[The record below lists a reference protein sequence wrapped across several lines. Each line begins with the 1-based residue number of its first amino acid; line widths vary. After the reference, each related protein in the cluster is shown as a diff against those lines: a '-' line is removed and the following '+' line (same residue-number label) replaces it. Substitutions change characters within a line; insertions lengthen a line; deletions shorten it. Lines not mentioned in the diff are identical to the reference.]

1 MNVCILYGGRSGE
14 HEVSLR
20 SAASVAAN
28 LDAARHR
35 LTAIGIARDGA
46 WHLQARIVRRSIPG
60 EGSSMGQGSS
70 ARPSMDAADLGP
82 SMGQGE
88 TLEIVPSAR
97 TVSVVP
103 GGGIHADGRRLALD
117 CVFPVLHG
125 TYGEDGTVQG
135 LLDIAGLPYV
145 GAGVLGSSVSMDKER
160 SKRLWRDAGI
170 PVVEFVAVPRGVDG
184 AAAAASIAAAVGFPA
199 CVKPV
204 CAGSSL
210 GVHRVD
216 DATAFADAL
225 ADALR
230 YDTRALVER
239 FVDAREIECSVV
251 GNETPRA
258 FPPGEVVTAGGHDF
272 YDYDAKYVD
281 PDGAR
286 LEAPARLEPAMRDRV
301 MRTAEAAYA
310 AVGCEGMA
318 RVDFFLE
325 RGTGRLFVNEINTI
339 PGFTS
344 ISMFPRMCAAG
355 GLAYP
360 ELLDLLLDLAL
371 ERHRRRATVRFEK

>member
-28 LDAARHR
+28 LDTDRHR
-35 LTAIGIARDGA
+35 LTAIGIGRDGS
-46 WHLQARIVRRSIPG
+46 WHLQERVVRRAVP
-60 EGSSMGQGSS
+60 
-70 ARPSMDAADLGP
+70 
-82 SMGQGE
+82 GQGE
-88 TLEIVPSAR
+88 ALEIRPSVS

-103 GGGIHADGRRLALD
+103 AGGIHADGVWIEID

-145 GAGVLGSSVSMDKER
+145 GAGVLGSSVSLDKER

-170 PVVEFVAVPRGVDG
+170 PVVEFAVVPRGAD
-184 AAAAASIAAAVGFPA
+184 ASAAAAVGFPA

-204 CAGSSL
+204 SAGSSL

-216 DATAFADAL
+216 SRGGLADAL

-251 GNETPRA
+251 GNDTPRA
-258 FPPGEVVTAGGHDF
+258 FPPGG
-272 YDYDAKYVD
+272 
-281 PDGAR
+281 
-286 LEAPARLEPAMRDRV
+286 
-301 MRTAEAAYA
+301 
-310 AVGCEGMA
+310 
-318 RVDFFLE
+318 
-325 RGTGRLFVNEINTI
+325 
-339 PGFTS
+339 
-344 ISMFPRMCAAG
+344 
-355 GLAYP
+355 
-360 ELLDLLLDLAL
+360 
-371 ERHRRRATVRFEK
+371 

>member
-1 MNVCILYGGRSGE
+1 MNVCILFGGRSGE

-28 LDAARHR
+28 LDTAKHR
-35 LTAIGIARDGA
+35 LTAIGIGKDGA
-46 WHLQARIVRRSIPG
+46 WHLQSRVSRRTIP
-60 EGSSMGQGSS
+60 
-70 ARPSMDAADLGP
+70 
-82 SMGQGE
+82 GQGE
-88 TLEIVPSAR
+88 ALDILPSPRTL
-97 TVSVVP
+97 SVVP
-103 GGGIHADGRRLALD
+103 AGGIHADGERLPID

-145 GAGVLGSSVSMDKER
+145 GAGVLGSSISLDKER
-160 SKRLWRDAGI
+160 AKRLWRDAGI
-170 PVVEFVAVPRGVDG
+170 PVVEFAVVGRGDPD
-184 AAAAASIAAAVGFPA
+184 AAAAAAVGFPA

-204 CAGSSL
+204 SAGSSL

-216 DATAFADAL
+216 GRDGLSSAL
-225 ADALR
+225 TDALR

-239 FVDAREIECSVV
+239 FVDGREIECSVV
-251 GNETPRA
+251 GNEAPRA
-258 FPPGEVVTAGGHDF
+258 FPPGEVVTVGAHAF
-272 YDYDAKYVD
+272 YDYDAKYTD
-281 PDGAR
+281 PDGSR
-286 LEAPARLEPAMRDRV
+286 LEAPARLEPGVRDLV

-325 RGTGRLFVNEINTI
+325 RGTDRLYVNEINTI

-344 ISMFPRMCAAG
+344 ISMFPRMCATG
-355 GLAYP
+355 GLAFP
-360 ELLDLLLDLAL
+360 ALLDRLLDLAL
-371 ERHRRRATVRFEK
+371 ERHRRQATVRFEK

>member
-1 MNVCILYGGRSGE
+1 MNVCILFGGRSGE

-28 LDAARHR
+28 LDPSRHR
-35 LTAIGIARDGA
+35 LTAIGIGKDGA
-46 WHLQARIVRRSIPG
+46 WHLQKSVVRRAIP
-60 EGSSMGQGSS
+60 
-70 ARPSMDAADLGP
+70 
-82 SMGQGE
+82 GQGE
-88 TLEIVPSAR
+88 ALEIIPSR
-97 TVSVVP
+97 RRVSVVP
-103 GGGIHADGRRLALD
+103 ADGIHVDGERLAID

-125 TYGEDGTVQG
+125 SYGEDGTVQG

-160 SKRLWRDAGI
+160 AKRLWRDAGI
-170 PVVEFVAVPRGVDG
+170 PVVEFAVIDRGAASG
-184 AAAAASIAAAVGFPA
+184 AGESAQAAAASVGYPA

-204 CAGSSL
+204 SSGSSL
-210 GVHRVD
+210 GVHRVND
-216 DATAFADAL
+216 RDGLAAAL

-230 YDTRALVER
+230 YDTRAIVER

-251 GNETPRA
+251 GNDEPRA
-258 FPPGEVVTAGGHDF
+258 FPPGEVVTTGGHAF
-272 YDYDAKYVD
+272 YDYEAKYTD
-281 PDGAR
+281 PDGSR
-286 LEAPARLEPAMRDRV
+286 LEAPARLEPGVRDRV

-325 RGTGRLFVNEINTI
+325 IGTGRLYVNEINTL

-344 ISMFPRMCAAG
+344 ISMFPRMCATG
-355 GLAYP
+355 GLAFP
-360 ELLDLLLDLAL
+360 ALLDRLFELAL
-371 ERHRRRATVRFEK
+371 ERHRRQSTVRFEK

>member
-1 MNVCILYGGRSGE
+1 MNVCMLYGGRSGE

-28 LDAARHR
+28 LDPGRHR
-35 LTAIGIARDGA
+35 LTAIGIDRAGT
-46 WHLQARIVRRSIPG
+46 WHLQERLGRRALP
-60 EGSSMGQGSS
+60 
-70 ARPSMDAADLGP
+70 
-82 SMGQGE
+82 GQGE
-88 TLEIVPSAR
+88 TLEILPSRRNVCVVPSD
-97 TVSVVP
+97 
-103 GGGIHADGRRLALD
+103 GIHAGGRRLAID

-145 GAGVLGSSVSMDKER
+145 GAGVLGSSVSLDKER
-160 SKRLWRDAGI
+160 TKRLWRDAGI
-170 PVVEFVAVPRGVDG
+170 PVVEFAVVARGADAPTGPPV
-184 AAAAASIAAAVGFPA
+184 AFPA

-204 CAGSSL
+204 SAGSSL

-216 DATAFADAL
+216 GPGGMADAL

-251 GNETPRA
+251 GNGTPRA
-258 FPPGEVVTAGGHDF
+258 FPPGEVVTAGSHAF
-272 YDYDAKYVD
+272 YDYEAKYTD

-286 LEAPARLEPAMRDRV
+286 LEAPARLDAGVAERV

-344 ISMFPRMCAAG
+344 ISMFPRMCASG

-360 ELLDLLLDLAL
+360 ELLDLLLDLAI
-371 ERHRRRATVRFEK
+371 ERHRGRATVRFEK

>member
-20 SAASVAAN
+20 SAASVVAN
-28 LDAARHR
+28 LDTGRHR
-35 LTAIGIARDGA
+35 LTAIGIGRDGS
-46 WHLQARIVRRSIPG
+46 WHLQKRIVRRAIP
-60 EGSSMGQGSS
+60 
-70 ARPSMDAADLGP
+70 
-82 SMGQGE
+82 GQGE
-88 TLEIVPSAR
+88 ALEILPSAR

-103 GGGIHADGRRLALD
+103 AGGIHADGERLAID

-145 GAGVLGSSVSMDKER
+145 GAGVLGSSVSLDKER

-170 PVVEFVAVPRGVDG
+170 PVVEFAVVSRS
-184 AAAAASIAAAVGFPA
+184 AETSAAAAVGFPA

-204 CAGSSL
+204 SAGSSL

-216 DATAFADAL
+216 GAGGLEDAL

-251 GNETPRA
+251 GNDAPRA
-258 FPPGEVVTAGGHDF
+258 FPPGEVVTTGSHAF
-272 YDYDAKYVD
+272 YDYEAKYTD
-281 PDGAR
+281 PEGAR
-286 LEAPARLEPAMRDRV
+286 LEAPARLEPAVRDLV

-360 ELLDLLLDLAL
+360 ELLDLLLGLAV

>member
-28 LDAARHR
+28 LATGRHR
-35 LTAIGIARDGA
+35 LTAIGIGRDGR
-46 WHLQARIVRRSIPG
+46 WHLQERIVRREIP
-60 EGSSMGQGSS
+60 
-70 ARPSMDAADLGP
+70 
-82 SMGQGE
+82 GQGE
-88 TLEIVPSAR
+88 TLEILPSAR
-97 TVSVVP
+97 AVGVVP
-103 GGGIHADGRRLALD
+103 AGGIHADGVRLAID

-125 TYGEDGTVQG
+125 KNGEDGTVQG

-145 GAGVLGSSVSMDKER
+145 GAGVLGSSVSLDKER

-170 PVVEFVAVPRGVDG
+170 PVVEFAVVPRGTE
-184 AAAAASIAAAVGFPA
+184 ASAAAASTAAAVGFPV

-204 CAGSSL
+204 SAGSSL

-216 DATAFADAL
+216 GPGGLASAL

-251 GNETPRA
+251 GNGVPRA
-258 FPPGEVVTAGGHDF
+258 FPPGEVVTADTHAF
-272 YDYDAKYVD
+272 YDYEAKYTD
-281 PDGAR
+281 PEGAR
-286 LEAPARLEPAMRDRV
+286 LEAPARLEPAVRDRL

-360 ELLDLLLDLAL
+360 ELLDLLLELAM
-371 ERHRRRATVRFEK
+371 ERHREHATVRFEK

>member
-1 MNVCILYGGRSGE
+1 MNVCLLYGGRSGE

-28 LDAARHR
+28 LDPLRHR
-35 LTAIGIARDGA
+35 LTAIGIDRDGS
-46 WHLQARIVRRSIPG
+46 WHLQERVVRRPIP
-60 EGSSMGQGSS
+60 
-70 ARPSMDAADLGP
+70 
-82 SMGQGE
+82 GQGE
-88 TLEIVPSAR
+88 ALEILPSAR
-97 TVSVVP
+97 QVSVVP
-103 GGGIHADGRRLALD
+103 GRGIHADGARLPID

-125 TYGEDGTVQG
+125 SYGEDGTVQG
-135 LLDIAGLPYV
+135 LLDIAGVPYV
-145 GAGVLGSSVSMDKER
+145 GAGVLGSSVSLDKER
-160 SKRLWRDAGI
+160 SKRLWRDAGL
-170 PVVEFVAVPRGVDG
+170 PVVDFAVVARGAD
-184 AAAAASIAAAVGFPA
+184 ASAAAAVGFPA

-204 CAGSSL
+204 SAGSSL

-216 DATAFADAL
+216 GPGGLEEAL

-251 GNETPRA
+251 GNDRPRA
-258 FPPGEVVTAGGHDF
+258 FPPGEVVTAGSHAF
-272 YDYDAKYVD
+272 YDYDAKYTD
-281 PDGAR
+281 PEGAR
-286 LEAPARLEPAMRDRV
+286 LEAPALLEPAVREGI

-325 RGTGRLFVNEINTI
+325 RRTGRLFVNEINTI

-360 ELLDLLLDLAL
+360 QLLDLLLDLAL
-371 ERHRRRATVRFEK
+371 ERHRERATVRYER

>member
-28 LDAARHR
+28 LDPARHR
-35 LTAIGIARDGA
+35 LTAIGIGKDGA
-46 WHLQARIVRRSIPG
+46 WHLQERVARRVIP
-60 EGSSMGQGSS
+60 
-70 ARPSMDAADLGP
+70 
-82 SMGQGE
+82 GQGE
-88 TLEIVPSAR
+88 TLEILPSR
-97 TVSVVP
+97 RRVSVVP
-103 GGGIHADGRRLALD
+103 AGGIHADGDRLPLD

-145 GAGVLGSSVSMDKER
+145 GAGVLGSSVSLDKER
-160 SKRLWRDAGI
+160 AKRLWRDAGI
-170 PVVEFVAVPRGVDG
+170 PVVEFAVVGRGDAD
-184 AAAAASIAAAVGFPA
+184 AAAAAAVGFPA

-204 CAGSSL
+204 SAGSSL
-210 GVHRVD
+210 GVHRVEGRD
-216 DATAFADAL
+216 GLAAAL

-251 GNETPRA
+251 GNDAPRA
-258 FPPGEVVTAGGHDF
+258 FPPGEVVTTGAHAF
-272 YDYDAKYVD
+272 YDYDAKYTD
-281 PDGAR
+281 PDGSR
-286 LEAPARLEPAMRDRV
+286 LEAPARLEPGIRDRV

-310 AVGCEGMA
+310 VVGCEGMA

-325 RGTGRLFVNEINTI
+325 RGTGRLYVNEINTI

-344 ISMFPRMCAAG
+344 ISMFPRMCATG
-355 GLAYP
+355 GLAFP
-360 ELLDLLLDLAL
+360 ALLDRLLELAL
-371 ERHRRRATVRFEK
+371 ERHRRQATVRFEK